1 MILKRRVQF
10 NNIHLDALDPSIVIR
25 RVETGT
31 PRETVKTVSK
41 MGGFGQRITSR
52 HWETL
57 ECAVSFA
64 IDKPKRDLSGRR
76 AVFDAVN
83 TWAAGTGW
91 LKCTERPDR
100 QMYVESV
107 TFPNPGDLWDWTDEY
122 TITFHAYSVPFWQD
136 ITSTSASGNINAGTG
151 SLTLRASGNVQTVLN
166 GTFQNLSNGT
176 MDTFSITVNGNTI
189 SLSDI
194 ALESYDSLYISH
206 DDSGLLKITKGPVIV
221 SLYDKRSADS
231 ADDLYLNPGNNT
243 VSITTPA
250 RIAVVCSAYG
260 RYL

>member
-1 MILKRRVQF
+1 MILTRRVWF
-10 NNIHLDALDPSIVIR
+10 KNLALDQQDGSIVIR
-25 RVETGT
+25 SVDTGV
-31 PRETVKTVSK
+31 PHESISSVNL
-41 MGGFGQRITSR
+41 MGGFGQRITSQ

-57 ECAVSFA
+57 DCSVAFA
-64 IDKPKRDLSGRR
+64 INKPKRDIAGRR
-76 AVFDAVN
+76 EVFDKVN
-83 TWAAGTGW
+83 TWARGTGW
-91 LKCTERPDR
+91 LLTSERDGKR
-100 QMYVESV
+100 MYVDKVILPDS
-107 TFPNPGDLWDWTDEY
+107 GDLWDWTREY
-122 TITFHAYSVPFWQD
+122 TIVFRAYNVPFWQD
-136 ITSTSASGNINAGTG
+136 ITNTNTSGNINAGTG
-151 SLTLRASGNVQTVLN
+151 SITLQANGTVQTVLN
-166 GTFQNLSNGT
+166 CTIQNLGSGT

-194 ALESYDSLYISH
+194 GLEQYDSMYIQH

-221 SLYDKRSADS
+221 SIYDKRSADS